1 MNNQNMEKMF
11 EELRDAML
19 NSPNPEMR
27 EYGKKLA
34 LIMNGGKPLRTVD
47 VSVDC
52 TSASSSEI

>member
-34 LIMNGGKPLRTVD
+34 LIMNGGKPLRTID
-47 VSVDC
+47 VTVDC
-52 TSASSSEI
+52 TTTSVSDI

>member
-19 NSPNPEMR
+19 NSPNPEMQ

-47 VSVDC
+47 ISVAC
-52 TSASSSEI
+52 TSASSSGI